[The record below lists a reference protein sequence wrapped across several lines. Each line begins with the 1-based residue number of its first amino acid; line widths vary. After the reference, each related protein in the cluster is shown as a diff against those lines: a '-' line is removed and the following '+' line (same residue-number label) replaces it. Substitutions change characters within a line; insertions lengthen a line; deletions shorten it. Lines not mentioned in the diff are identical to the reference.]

1 MTILK
6 YMLWEMKSQSARE
19 KEARDGLQ
27 RSTNKLEALKKQ
39 QASIETDILL
49 EQETILHWKDLE
61 HEAKEGGD
69 RSPPG
74 DEDIGHDRRRA
85 LAVS

>member
-1 MTILK
+1 MAILK
-6 YMLWEMKSQSARE
+6 YMLWEMKAQSAKE

-27 RSTNKLEALKKQ
+27 RSSNKLEALKKQ

-49 EQETILHWKDLE
+49 EQDTILHWKDLE
-61 HEAKEGGD
+61 REAKEGGD

-74 DEDIGHDRRRA
+74 ADDIGHD
-85 LAVS
+85 